1 MQFNFYFKKSRYY
14 LSSIFFIFCE
24 LLSIYLVNTTTIL
37 HIARYVGESTAGDTH
52 GHFFYSRTNKAHLSP
67 RASSSCVK
75 LAKMI
80 LAPVRQNP
88 EVCGQAAGNIR
99 GNPIFSACNCKCKS
113 DSGGHLW
120 LRFTSVGIQTQ
131 YLFWF

>member
-1 MQFNFYFKKSRYY
+1 MNSF
-14 LSSIFFIFCE
+14 IFFNSLNAILIFI
-24 LLSIYLVNTTTIL
+24 LKNHVAIYLVNTTTIL
-37 HIARYVGESTAGDTH
+37 QIARYAGESTAGDTH
-52 GHFFYSRTNKAHLSP
+52 GHFFNSRTNKAHLSP

-75 LAKMI
+75 LVKMI
-80 LAPVRQNP
+80 SAGAAESRGVWAGRRQHP
-88 EVCGQAAGNIR
+88 RE
-99 GNPIFSACNCKCKS
+99 NPIFSACNCNCKS